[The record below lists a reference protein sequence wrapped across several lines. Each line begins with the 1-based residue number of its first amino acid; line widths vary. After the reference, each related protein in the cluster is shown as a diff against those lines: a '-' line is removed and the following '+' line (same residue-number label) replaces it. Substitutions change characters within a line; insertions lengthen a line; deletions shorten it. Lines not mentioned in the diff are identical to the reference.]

1 MRQLKIRESITLICD
16 VKSLRNCQSFFIKM
30 IIIFF
35 VISVIIIFSVLA
47 FTLFTPRYSL
57 YTRTLTWRLIALSRC
72 RGRDRDFAGEEER
85 LREEYFQEAYYGR

>member
-1 MRQLKIRESITLICD
+1 MHQLEIRESITLIYD

-47 FTLFTPRYSL
+47 FTLFTPRHYIQKCWL
-57 YTRTLTWRLIALSRC
+57 ATTY
-72 RGRDRDFAGEEER
+72 RDVIEV
-85 LREEYFQEAYYGR
+85 